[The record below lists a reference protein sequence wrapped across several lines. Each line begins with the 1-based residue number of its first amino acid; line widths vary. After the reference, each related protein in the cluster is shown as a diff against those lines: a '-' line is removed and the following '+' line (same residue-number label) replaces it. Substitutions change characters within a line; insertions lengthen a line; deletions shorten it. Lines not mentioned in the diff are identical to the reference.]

1 MKTKELTKIG
11 MLGAVAV
18 VLMLFEVPLP
28 FIAPPFYE
36 MDLSEVPVLIG
47 GFAMGPLAGVL
58 VEFVKIV
65 LNLIING
72 TQTAF
77 VGETANFIIGCA
89 FIVPASIFYRNRK
102 SKKNAVL
109 ALLVGTICMV
119 FVGCIINAYVL
130 LPVYAKAF
138 SMPIDAFVEMG
149 AAINGNITN
158 ILTFV
163 AFAVAPFNL
172 IKGIIVSVIV
182 LLIYKKISPIL
193 KRQ

>member
-36 MDLSEVPVLIG
+36 MDLSEVPVLVG

-58 VEFVKIV
+58 IEFLKII

-77 VGETANFIIGCA
+77 VGEIANFIIGCS
-89 FIVPASIFYRNRK
+89 FIVPASIYYRKRK

-109 ALLVGTICMV
+109 ALAIGTICMV
-119 FVGCIINAYVL
+119 FVGCIMNAYVL